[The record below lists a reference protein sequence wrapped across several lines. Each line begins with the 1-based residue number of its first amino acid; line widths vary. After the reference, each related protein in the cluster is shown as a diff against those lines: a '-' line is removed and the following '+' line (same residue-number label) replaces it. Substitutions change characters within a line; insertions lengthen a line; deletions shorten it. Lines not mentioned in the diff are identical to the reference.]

1 MKPKKSE
8 QGFSLIEVTVALGVM
23 TVIVGIVFTLF
34 NRVQQNYRYEEAYA
48 DAARN
53 GRFAVSRLEEIIRS
67 AGTNPTG
74 RTSVNWLTFV
84 DFGGGDSS
92 SSLHLKSDLNG
103 DGATT
108 STLTSDADVIVASED
123 VVLRLNSTANTI
135 EMVDNN
141 PPNAPQH
148 PAVPI
153 AENIQSLT
161 FSDPDTVNHSRKEVD
176 ITLTAIP
183 AGIATSDTLFRQVTF
198 TANIRL
204 RNRLN

>member
-1 MKPKKSE
+1 MKLKKSE

-23 TVIVGIVFTLF
+23 TVVVGIVFMLF
-34 NRVQQNYRYEEAYA
+34 NRVQTTYRYEEAYA

-84 DFGGGDSS
+84 DFGGGDYS
-92 SSLHLKSDLNG
+92 SSLHMKSDLNG

-108 STLTSDADVIVASED
+108 STLTSDADVIIASED

-141 PPNAPQH
+141 GPLVSGQH

-176 ITLTAIP
+176 ISLTAIP
-183 AGIATSDTLFRQVTF
+183 AGIATSDALFRQVTF
-198 TANIRL
+198 TATIRL
-204 RNRLN
+204 RNR

>member
-1 MKPKKSE
+1 MKLGKSE
-8 QGFSLIEVTVALGVM
+8 QGFSLIEVTMALGVM
-23 TVIVGIVFTLF
+23 TVIVGIVFMLF
-34 NRVQQNYRYEEAYA
+34 NRVQLTYRYEEAYA

-74 RTSVNWLTFV
+74 RTAVNWLTFV

-92 SSLHLKSDLNG
+92 SSLHLMSDLNG

-108 STLTSDADVIVASED
+108 STLASNSDVIIASED
-123 VVLRLNSTANTI
+123 VVLRLNTTANTI

-141 PPNAPQH
+141 DALVNGQH

-198 TANIRL
+198 TATIKL
-204 RNRLN
+204 RNR